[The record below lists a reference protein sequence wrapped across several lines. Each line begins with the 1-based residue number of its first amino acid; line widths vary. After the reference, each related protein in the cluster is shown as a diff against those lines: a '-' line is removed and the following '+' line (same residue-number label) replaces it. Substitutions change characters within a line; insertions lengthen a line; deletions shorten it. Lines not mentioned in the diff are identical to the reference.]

1 MKKSKLLLFV
11 AMILLSISCQQK
23 KITRMQN
30 SQDSIYIVMVQ
41 KDSTIMNFVSTMNE
55 IQMDMDSIKRLQNI
69 VRMDTSS
76 GSELGADRKQ
86 QILSD
91 ISLLNNILQEN
102 VRKVAELQRR
112 LNVSGMKNSA
122 LQKSV
127 SILKKQISEKEQEIV
142 LLKDEVS
149 KLNIDVSNLNME
161 IKNAVAVN
169 EEKDKTITTKTE
181 IINNQIVTLNTAYY
195 AFGSSKELL
204 DNNIVEKK
212 NGVLGIRSTMVL
224 SKDFDRSYFTK
235 VDIRDLKTIQLFV
248 KKAKIIT
255 SHTEGSF
262 HFVKGDKNIIESISI
277 DNPQEFWKTSK
288 YLVIVIN

>member
-1 MKKSKLLLFV
+1 
-11 AMILLSISCQQK
+11 
-23 KITRMQN
+23 
-30 SQDSIYIVMVQ
+30 MVQ